1 MKKRQ
6 KGNGE
11 SEEATELDLSRLRFN
26 RTLAREDRRV
36 RRHRSAFTARL
47 RIFCAH
53 SILTAREAYR
63 LTRGFKHMPL
73 LEEKMGCLA
82 KAYDAETINPRVE
95 LNF

>member
-11 SEEATELDLSRLRFN
+11 SEEATNLTSRDFDSIERLPA
-26 RTLAREDRRV
+26 RTEGCAG
-36 RRHRSAFTARL
+36 HRSAFTARL

-82 KAYDAETINPRVE
+82 KAYDAETITPRVE